1 MLTKTSERHH
11 FWKYGNERL
20 EEFEEESLMETA
32 QAYLDLT
39 EEDRNFV
46 AKNISKA

>member
-1 MLTKTSERHH
+1 MVTKGMLTKTSERHH
-11 FWKYGNERL
+11 LWKHGNERL
-20 EEFEEESLMETA
+20 EESEEECLMETA

-46 AKNISKA
+46 A